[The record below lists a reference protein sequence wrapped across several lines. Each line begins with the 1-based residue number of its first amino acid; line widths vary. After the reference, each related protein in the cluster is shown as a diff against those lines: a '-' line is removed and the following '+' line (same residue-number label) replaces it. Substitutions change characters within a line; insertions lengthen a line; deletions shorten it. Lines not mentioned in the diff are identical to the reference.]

1 MKFAPV
7 LKLVRVS
14 ALPSALADVFGGV
27 ALAWALLGAEFE
39 PLKLPW
45 LLLATIGVYL
55 GGMAL
60 NDVLHVRKDGLL
72 RKKRPIV
79 TREIGAGEAR
89 IVTAVLFGLGML
101 GGVLAGAA
109 VWVALLIL
117 CILIYNLLAMG
128 SVRGVQVVNPLPRA
142 AAGVVVIA
150 LCRALH
156 VSIPLL
162 AHGAYGVLLET
173 PHWPLFAGSVF
184 VYFCLV
190 TVVSLFEDS
199 GGGRFALRMVS
210 WLLYPAVLAMPVYMM
225 VTPPHG
231 GHELLAF
238 VLPALLAAL
247 LLVGLQGLLDKA
259 RKEPTPPNLGRT
271 VGAGIRGE
279 ALLMATFAFLLAADQ
294 WWWGLLALTCWP
306 ASRIMS
312 RWVSP
317 T

>member
-1 MKFAPV
+1 MKFVAT

-14 ALPSALADVFGGV
+14 ALPSALADVFGGM
-27 ALAWALLGAEFE
+27 ALAYALLPEFE
-39 PLKLPW
+39 LAKLPW
-45 LLLATIGVYL
+45 LLLATAGVYL

-79 TREIGAGEAR
+79 TREISLNQAR
-89 IVTAVLFGLGML
+89 LVTAGLLAAGVV

-109 VWVALLIL
+109 IWVGLLIG
-117 CILIYNLLAMG
+117 LIVLYNVLAMG

-156 VSIPLL
+156 VSLPLL
-162 AHGAYGVLLET
+162 AHGACGVLLET

-184 VYFCLV
+184 VYFSLV

-199 GGGRFALRMVS
+199 GGGRFALRVVS
-210 WLLYPAVLAMPVYMM
+210 WLLYPAVLALPVYMI
-225 VTPPHG
+225 VTPPDG
-231 GHELLAF
+231 AHELLAF
-238 VLPALLAAL
+238 VMPAFLVAV
-247 LLVGLQGLLDKA
+247 LLVSLQSHLDKA
-259 RKEPTPPNLGRT
+259 RAEPTPPNLGRT

-279 ALLMATFAFLLAADQ
+279 ALLMAAFAFLMAADQ
-294 WWWGLLALTCWP
+294 WWWGVSALACWP
-306 ASRIMS
+306 LGRLLS